1 MPRSAADERGN
12 NKFLKWRAKKKDFML
27 AYAKGQEDRAWD
39 ILRDLMLLA
48 NRNLDQIERD
58 KQMIDL
64 KDEYRQ

>member
-1 MPRSAADERGN
+1 
-12 NKFLKWRAKKKDFML
+12 ML